1 MILLLLIVYLSICMC
16 LELVVK
22 FSNDSYQANETE
34 SLVQVEAILEVEVER
49 DVIVTVSTEDGT
61 ATG

>member
-1 MILLLLIVYLSICMC
+1 MR
-16 LELVVK
+16 
-22 FSNDSYQANETE
+22 FGNDTYQANETE